1 MVVIKE
7 VMMKVVSQRVFIFLS
22 HPQTFRDDVNLKLLE
37 ERLLQQLKASEA
49 TTKERLGAIETNLN
63 SRVDDLETS
72 VALRLKQVDDR
83 LRGCEEADAAA
94 STTNSSYVKQLHEAN
109 KKTSAAVKNLQ
120 VESCLLFM
128 SKSCNF
134 CLQVGASLFYPPP
147 PQQLD

>member
-1 MVVIKE
+1 
-7 VMMKVVSQRVFIFLS
+7 MKVVSQRVFIFLS

-128 SKSCNF
+128 MHKRKAI
-134 CLQVGASLFYPPP
+134 VEIV
-147 PQQLD
+147 